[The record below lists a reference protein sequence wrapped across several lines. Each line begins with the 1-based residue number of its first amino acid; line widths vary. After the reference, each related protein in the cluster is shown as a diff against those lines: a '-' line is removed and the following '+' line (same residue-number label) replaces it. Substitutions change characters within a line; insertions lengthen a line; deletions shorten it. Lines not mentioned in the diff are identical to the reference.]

1 MWTSE
6 SALENKLSLAFMLI
20 LLKNKNEKIDITK
33 KKLLIFDIANSEI
46 SSTVELQRWP
56 FDGVGGSRQTRRA
69 PSWPP
74 SGEVA
79 SAKRKSDSI
88 AGVQLERRQTTRL

>member
-56 FDGVGGSRQTRRA
+56 FD
-69 PSWPP
+69 
-74 SGEVA
+74 
-79 SAKRKSDSI
+79 
-88 AGVQLERRQTTRL
+88 